1 MTESNEMACQE
12 VVELITDYLEDALS
26 PGDRRRFEEHL
37 AVCPDCRNY
46 LAQMRVTIR
55 LTGALK
61 GDAIPAELRKQFLG
75 ALQQMKRRQLH

>member
-1 MTESNEMACQE
+1 MTQSKEVACQE
-12 VVELITDYLEDALS
+12 LVELITDYLEDALS

-37 AVCPDCRNY
+37 VLCPDCRNY

-61 GDAIPAELRKQFLG
+61 GDAIPTELRKQFLG
-75 ALQQMKRRQLH
+75 VLQQMKRRQLH